1 MRCLVCGT
9 VVPDGENA
17 CPKCGVVL
25 TSETAEPDQAVDLI
39 GWNPDGTP
47 LYGDRKKLKGK
58 YRGTR
63 KPLRMLYICEM
74 ILVSLN
80 LLAHPLSEY
89 VFWNVLG
96 YLNGNRNN
104 YDKIEPLGEFLE
116 KYMWVLSLVVIAL
129 MIVMAVAFSMLQY
142 YEAGF
147 RKALYAGV
155 IMVVM
160 SSIARTFDD
169 KLGIAITLSI
179 CSMIAKCAYYYI
191 FFQAVENYMRPGFPK
206 MANTWEWLKA
216 VFMAIIFVKGL
227 LEICAINERIS
238 NFISSSWSYFTDSD
252 RLISQYRTYSIL
264 THVETWIGTILIV
277 IEAWM
282 IRKTYKLCS
291 SAPQRRR
298 SLKRSSA
305 R

>member
-9 VVPDGENA
+9 VVPDGETA
-17 CPKCGVVL
+17 CPECGVVL
-25 TSETAEPDQAVDLI
+25 TSETAEPDQTVDLI

-63 KPLRMLYICEM
+63 KPLRMIYICEM

-80 LLAHPLSEY
+80 LLALPLSEY

-142 YEAGF
+142 YESGF

-160 SSIARTFDD
+160 RLIAESINA
-169 KLGIAITLSI
+169 KIGIAMMLSLG
-179 CSMIAKCAYYYI
+179 STIATCAYYYI
-191 FFQAVENYMRPGFPK
+191 FFQALEDYTRSGFPK
-206 MANTWEWLKA
+206 MANTWKWLKA

-238 NFISSSWSYFTDSD
+238 NFISSSWSYFTDSN

-282 IRKTYKLCS
+282 IRKTYKLCVS
-291 SAPQRRR
+291 STRRR
-298 SLKRSSA
+298 RIGK
-305 R
+305 